1 VRRKWLLVVAAFAV
15 VEAATTPEKT
25 GKAMTFTI
33 TAEPVPLEKN
43 PDGVIHIGGT
53 RVTLDTIVAV
63 FESGATP
70 EEIVQRYSSLDIADV
85 YVALGYYLRH
95 RAEVEEYLRE
105 RQEQADE
112 VRRLNQARFNQQGVR
127 ERLLARTAQQKAD
140 SDASPGR

>member
-1 VRRKWLLVVAAFAV
+1 
-15 VEAATTPEKT
+15 
-25 GKAMTFTI
+25 MTFAI

-43 PDGVIHIGGT
+43 LDGVIRIGGT

-63 FESGATP
+63 FEAGATP

-95 RAEVEEYLRE
+95 RVEVAEYLRD

-112 VRRLNQARFNQQGVR
+112 VRKLNEARFNQQGVR
-127 ERLLARTAQQKAD
+127 ERLLARAAQQKAD
-140 SDASPGR
+140 SDASSGR